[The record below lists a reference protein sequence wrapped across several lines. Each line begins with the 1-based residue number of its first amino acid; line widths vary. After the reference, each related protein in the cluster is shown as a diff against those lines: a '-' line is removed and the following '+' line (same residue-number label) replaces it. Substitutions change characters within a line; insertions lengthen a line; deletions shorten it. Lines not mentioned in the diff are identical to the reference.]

1 MSREIIN
8 VGSVPNDGSGD
19 PIRTA
24 YIKCNN
30 NFGELYSRAQSSPP
44 PTLVG
49 SAGDTEGMYA
59 YDENNFYYC
68 FANYDGST
76 TIWGELAD
84 TNAPSQIVNGNS
96 NVSVA
101 ANSSIRMGSGGV
113 ANIAVFSATN
123 ASLAGNLLV
132 AGSIVSVANLST
144 AGNVNGAYI
153 FGNGSQLTGLPAT
166 YGNSNVATYLPT
178 YTGNIGSGNITTS
191 GILTVTG
198 NITGGNI
205 ATAGRVTVTGNVTGG
220 NIVTGGKVTA
230 SGNVSGDYIIGD
242 CSLLTNI
249 TAVSNVAVTEIANS
263 TSKVSINGAGGSIL
277 MQVGGVANIAVI
289 TASGEY
295 LGGLLEATGNITGA
309 NINTGGKVVA
319 AGNVSGT
326 YIIGDGS
333 LLTGITARQISNGT
347 SNVNIVGSA
356 GNVTIGVAGT
366 SNVAV
371 FASTGEYVSGLL
383 NVTGNVLGGNI
394 NSNAAVTGVAG
405 VFTGNVSAGN
415 VTTTGRVTAT
425 GNVTGGNLSGTNI
438 TGTLT
443 TASQTNITSVGTLGS
458 LSVTGNVTSGNLEA
472 TALTINTITSDDS
485 SYVVINDGLQVTGII
500 ETFGISATGNISG
513 SYFLGNGSQLS
524 GIDATSIQNGTA
536 NVRTFNNGNV
546 TISAAGTANVVVV
559 TSTGANITGTL
570 NTGTGNANVG
580 NIGTTNVVAANLTG
594 TLQTAAQTNITS
606 VGTLSSLSVTGNVSS
621 GNLITAGLVSTSS
634 ITKTGSNAVG
644 NIGSNSSYFNT
655 VFAQATS
662 ALYADVAE
670 YYEADADYPAGTVV
684 KFGNQ
689 TEITI
694 ADIDHDSLVVGVISK
709 NPAFVM
715 NSGLNKPH
723 AIPVALLGRTPCLV
737 RGVVKRGQM
746 MVSAGGGYARAEKNP
761 AMGTVIGKA
770 LENFDGVEGTIE
782 ILVGRM

>member
-1 MSREIIN
+1 
-8 VGSVPNDGSGD
+8 V
-19 PIRTA
+19 
-24 YIKCNN
+24 
-30 NFGELYSRAQSSPP
+30 
-44 PTLVG
+44 
-49 SAGDTEGMYA
+49 
-59 YDENNFYYC
+59 
-68 FANYDGST
+68 
-76 TIWGELAD
+76 
-84 TNAPSQIVNGNS
+84 
-96 NVSVA
+96 
-101 ANSSIRMGSGGV
+101 
-113 ANIAVFSATN
+113 
-123 ASLAGNLLV
+123 
-132 AGSIVSVANLST
+132 
-144 AGNVNGAYI
+144 
-153 FGNGSQLTGLPAT
+153 
-166 YGNSNVATYLPT
+166 
-178 YTGNIGSGNITTS
+178 
-191 GILTVTG
+191 
-198 NITGGNI
+198 
-205 ATAGRVTVTGNVTGG
+205 
-220 NIVTGGKVTA
+220 
-230 SGNVSGDYIIGD
+230 
-242 CSLLTNI
+242 
-249 TAVSNVAVTEIANS
+249 AVSEIANT
-263 TSKVSINGAGGSIL
+263 TSKVSINGPGGSIL
-277 MQVGGVANIAVI
+277 MQVGGVANVAVI

-295 LGGLLEATGNITGA
+295 LAGLLEATGNITGA

-319 AGNVSGT
+319 SGNVSGN

-347 SNVNIVGSA
+347 SNVNIVGSS
-356 GNVTIGVAGT
+356 GNVSIGVAGT

-371 FASTGEYVSGLL
+371 FAATGEYVSGLL
-383 NVTGNVLGGNI
+383 
-394 NSNAAVTGVAG
+394 AV
-405 VFTGNVSAGN
+405 TGNVSAGN
-415 VTTTGRVTAT
+415 ISTSGLLAVT
-425 GNVTGGNLSGTNI
+425 GNITAGNLSGTSI
-438 TGTLT
+438 VGTLT
-443 TASQTNITSVGTLGS
+443 TAAQTNITSVGTLTS
-458 LSVTGNVTSGNLEA
+458 LSVTGNITGGNLSGTSIVGTLT
-472 TALTINTITSDDS
+472 TAAQTNITSVGTLTS
-485 SYVVINDGLQVTGII
+485 LSV
-500 ETFGISATGNISG
+500 TGNIEGGNVNTTNLNLTGNVISNLNISGNVAG

-536 NVRTFNNGNV
+536 NVRTFLNGNV
-546 TISAAGTANVVVV
+546 TISAAGTANVLLV

-580 NIGTTNVVAANLTG
+580 NIGTTNVVATNLTG

-694 ADIDHDSLVVGVISK
+694 ADIDHDSLVVGVISE

>member
-8 VGSVPNDGSGD
+8 VGAVPNDGTGD

-44 PTLVG
+44 PTLEG

-68 FANYDGST
+68 FANYDGSAI
-76 TIWGELAD
+76 IWGQLAD
-84 TNAPSQIVNGNS
+84 TSAPSQIINGSS

-101 ANSSIRMGSGGV
+101 ASGNISMAVGGT

-132 AGSIVSVANLST
+132 TRSILS
-144 AGNVNGAYI
+144 AGNIESAGNINGAYI
-153 FGNGSQLTGLPAT
+153 LGNGSQLTGLPAL
-166 YGNSNVATYLPT
+166 YGNANVANYLPT
-178 YTGNIGSGNITTS
+178 YTGNIGSGNISTS

-198 NITGGNI
+198 NITGGNVT
-205 ATAGRVTVTGNVTGG
+205 TAGRVTATGNVTGG
-220 NIVTGGKVTA
+220 NIVTGGRVAAT
-230 SGNVSGDYIIGD
+230 GNVSGAFIIGD
-242 CSLLTNI
+242 GSLLTNV
-249 TAVSNVAVTEIANS
+249 TAVSNVAVSQIANS
-263 TSKVSINGAGGSIL
+263 TSSVSINGPGGSIL
-277 MQVGGVANIAVI
+277 MQVGGVANVAVI

-295 LGGLLEATGNITGA
+295 LEGLLEATGNITGA

-319 AGNVSGT
+319 
-326 YIIGDGS
+326 
-333 LLTGITARQISNGT
+333 
-347 SNVNIVGSA
+347 
-356 GNVTIGVAGT
+356 
-366 SNVAV
+366 
-371 FASTGEYVSGLL
+371 
-383 NVTGNVLGGNI
+383 TGNI
-394 NSNAAVTGVAG
+394 
-405 VFTGNVSAGN
+405 
-415 VTTTGRVTAT
+415 
-425 GNVTGGNLSGTNI
+425 TGGNLSGTNI
-438 TGTLT
+438 AGTLT
-443 TASQTNITSVGTLGS
+443 TATQTNITSVGTLTSLSVTGNITGGNLSGTSIVGTLTTATQTNITSVGTLGA
-458 LSVTGNVTSGNLEA
+458 LTVTGNIGGGNVN
-472 TALTINTITSDDS
+472 TANLNLTGN
-485 SYVVINDGLQVTGII
+485 VISNL
-500 ETFGISATGNISG
+500 NISG
-513 SYFLGNGSQLS
+513 NVAGSYFFGNGSQLS

-536 NVRTFNNGNV
+536 NVRTFLNGNV
-546 TISAAGTANVVVV
+546 TLSAAGTANVVVV
-559 TSTGANITGTL
+559 TSTGANISGTL

-580 NIGTTNVVAANLTG
+580 NIGATAVVATNLTG

-606 VGTLSSLSVTGNVSS
+606 VGTLDSLSVTGNVSG

-644 NIGSNSSYFNT
+644 NIGSDSSYFNT

-684 KFGNQ
+684 KFGNV

-694 ADIDHDSLVVGVISK
+694 ANTDHDALVIGVISE

-715 NSGLNKPH
+715 NSGLDKPH
-723 AIPVALLGRTPCLV
+723 AMPVALLGRTPCLV
-737 RGVVKRGQM
+737 RGVVRRGQM
-746 MVSAGGGYARAEKNP
+746 MVSAGGGRARAETNP

-770 LENFDGVEGTIE
+770 LENFDGAEGTIE
-782 ILVGRM
+782 ILVGRT